1 MNLSK
6 TEIQSVFDVLIVTQN
21 LHQLVNFLL
30 ICVFCTVAIAF
41 TNNKVHTD
49 PNLIYRVS
57 SRTRVRPR
65 SDPLHQKNSPTE
77 NFTTKNSPTKNSSM
91 RQKMKYL
98 STILKITPIIAIILG
113 RKFNLNFSRGNK
125 RKLHRK

>member
-6 TEIQSVFDVLIVTQN
+6 TEIQRVFDVLIVMQN

-30 ICVFCTVAIAF
+30 ICVFCTAATKF
-41 TNNKVHTD
+41 TNNEVHTD

-57 SRTRVRPR
+57 FQTRVRHH
-65 SDPLHQKNSPTE
+65 SDLLRQKNSPTE
-77 NFTTKNSPTKNSSM
+77 NSLMKNFPTKNPSM

-98 STILKITPIIAIILG
+98 STIQKITPTIAIILD
-113 RKFNLNFSRGNK
+113 RKFNRNFSRWNK
-125 RKLHRK
+125 RKLNRK